1 MFRTSDLAALGLAV
15 ATMPAL
21 CAGAVAADAYP
32 NKPLRL
38 IVPTATGGSTDVVA
52 RIIGA
57 QLAERLRTQVVVDNR
72 GGAGGAIGVETAA
85 KAAADGHTLLLVSAS
100 QMTLP
105 ALRKLPYDPVKS
117 FVPIAKLASVY
128 LALVVHSTVEAS
140 SVQEF
145 IALAKRKPGAIIFS
159 GSGPGAHT
167 TMATE
172 LFKSMAGIDV
182 VIVEYKSGG
191 PAVIDLLGGHTHAM
205 LATIPSVLPH
215 IKAGK
220 VRVLATSGAE
230 RSNLLPDAPTID
242 KAGVPGYS
250 TVQWHGVV
258 APAGTPQRIIDLLHT
273 ELKAIL
279 ASDQAKKRL
288 VGSGAEIDYLP
299 PNEFGV
305 FMRQDMEQWSQ
316 LIRKAGIKLRDQ
328 GLPQP
333 SSE

>member
-1 MFRTSDLAALGLAV
+1 MFGTRASLAV
-15 ATMPAL
+15 VGIVVAMPL
-21 CAGAVAADAYP
+21 SCDQTFAADAYP
-32 NKPLRL
+32 TKPLRL

-57 QLAERLRTQVVVDNR
+57 QLAERLKTQVVVDNR
-72 GGAGGAIGVETAA
+72 GGAGGAIGLETGA
-85 KAAADGHTLLLVSAS
+85 KAAPDGHTLLLVSAS

-128 LALVVHSTVEAS
+128 LALVVHPSVEAG
-140 SVQEF
+140 SVQEL
-145 IALAKRKPGAIIFS
+145 IALAKRKPGAVIFS

-172 LFKSMAGIDV
+172 LFKSMAGVDV

-220 VRVLATSGAE
+220 VKVLATSGAE

-242 KAGVPGYS
+242 QAGVPGYS
-250 TVQWHGVV
+250 TVQWHGIV
-258 APAGTPQRIIDLLHT
+258 APLGTPQRIVDLLHA
-273 ELKAIL
+273 ELKSIL
-279 ASDQAKKRL
+279 ASDEGKKRL
-288 VGSGAEIDYLP
+288 VGAGAEIDYLP
-299 PNEFGV
+299 PKELGV
-305 FMRQDMEQWSQ
+305 FMRQDMDQWSQ

-328 GLPQP
+328 
-333 SSE
+333 

>member
-1 MFRTSDLAALGLAV
+1 MFHAAAMAGLSLAMAA
-15 ATMPAL
+15 MPAL
-21 CAGAVAADAYP
+21 CAVAADAYP

-52 RIIGA
+52 RIIGT
-57 QLAERLRTQVVVDNR
+57 QLGERLKAQVVIDNR

-105 ALRKLPYDPVKS
+105 ALRKLPYDPVTS

-128 LALVVHSTVEAS
+128 LALVVHPTVEAS

-145 IALAKRKPGAIIFS
+145 IALAKRKPGAITFS
-159 GSGPGAHT
+159 GSGPGAHV

-172 LFKSMAGIDV
+172 LFKSMTGVDV

-191 PAVIDLLGGHTHAM
+191 PAVIDLLGGHTQAM
-205 LATIPSVLPH
+205 LATIPSVLSH

-230 RSNLLPDAPTID
+230 RSNFLPDVPTID

-250 TVQWHGVV
+250 TVQWHGIV
-258 APAGTPQRIIDLLHT
+258 APAGTPQRIIDLLHA

-279 ASDQAKKRL
+279 ESDEGKKRL

-299 PNEFGV
+299 PKEFGV

-328 GLPQP
+328 
-333 SSE
+333 